1 MRRRLP
7 ALGALRAFA
16 SAGRHLSFQK
26 AARELAVTPAAISHQ
41 IRHLEEDLGV
51 KLFRRLV
58 RKLQLTDSGQTL
70 LPDVA
75 AAFDRLGAAIDR
87 WQAREHSGPLTI
99 TALPTFTYRW
109 LAPRLQRF
117 QAAHAEFEIRVE
129 VSGRLHDFI
138 RDDAD
143 VGIRHGFG
151 SWPGVEAIQLF
162 EDRFTPLIARRV
174 LESGTPLKN
183 PADLLR
189 YPLLREIGPEHQEWE
204 IWFRAAGVVP
214 QRFARAAMFD
224 SSQLAVQA
232 ALSGLGVALVHP
244 DFFREEIGSG
254 ELVQPFPIEGKN
266 GKSYYF
272 VHAEGRGDRPKIAAF
287 RAWLLDEIAAF
298 KAEAPQRKR
307 ATARRKASAIS
318 TSSR

>member
-7 ALGALRAFA
+7 ALNSLRAFA

-26 AARELAVTPAAISHQ
+26 AARELSVTPAAISHQ

-51 KLFRRLV
+51 KLFRRFV
-58 RKLQLTDSGQTL
+58 RKLQLTDSGQAL

-75 AAFDRLGAAIDR
+75 SAFDRLGAAIER
-87 WQAREHSGPLTI
+87 WQAREEGGPLTI

-117 QAAHAEFEIRVE
+117 QAAHAEFDIRVE
-129 VSGRLHDFI
+129 VSGRLVDFT

-151 SWPGVEAIQLF
+151 SWPGIEAIHLF
-162 EDRFTPLIARRV
+162 EDRFTPLIAPHV
-174 LESGTPLKN
+174 LESGPPLNK
-183 PADLLR
+183 PADLLQF
-189 YPLLREIGPEHQEWE
+189 PLLREIGPEHQEWE

-232 ALSGLGVALVHP
+232 AVSGLGVALAHP
-244 DFFREEIGSG
+244 DFFRDEIRSG
-254 ELVQPFPIEGKN
+254 ILVQPFPFEGRN
-266 GKSYYF
+266 GKSYYL
-272 VHAEGRGDRPKIAAF
+272 VYGQGRGDRPKVAAF
-287 RAWLLDEIAAF
+287 REWLLRENTAF
-298 KAEAPQRKR
+298 KAESAPPQPRR
-307 ATARRKASAIS
+307 ARAAR
-318 TSSR
+318 